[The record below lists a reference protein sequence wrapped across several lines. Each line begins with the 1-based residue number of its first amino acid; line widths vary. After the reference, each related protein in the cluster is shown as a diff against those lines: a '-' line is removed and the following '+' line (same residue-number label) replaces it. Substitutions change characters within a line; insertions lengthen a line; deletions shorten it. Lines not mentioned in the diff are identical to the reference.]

1 MTRLKLSRFDP
12 TTLKPG
18 TISLFQGRRNAGKS
32 TLLRQ
37 AMYWMR
43 DKVDLTIA
51 VTPTQSSAE
60 MFRTMMP
67 ASCVHDQGFDT
78 SIVETLLA
86 TQRELIAA
94 GRRPR
99 NVLLIL
105 DDCSFDSKKWKEKPI
120 ADLARNGRHCHITV
134 MLTSQYAMDLGPD
147 LRSQIDLVYALRD
160 PIISNR
166 KRLSQCYF
174 GMLPFAEFSAAFE
187 ACTENYGAIVLDQ
200 TVNTNDATSC
210 VFWTRAELALP
221 PFRVAGSVY
230 FKLEQRARDEPKRAS
245 STVEVYVPSKPE
257 RAKVLVD
264 AI

>member
-18 TISLFQGRRNAGKS
+18 TISLFQGRRNTGKT

-37 AMYWMR
+37 AMYWIR
-43 DKVDLTIA
+43 DKVELTIA

-60 MFRTMMP
+60 MFRTLMP

-78 SIVETLLA
+78 SIVEKLLA
-86 TQRELIAA
+86 TQRELSAA

-105 DDCSFDSKKWKEKPI
+105 DDCSFDSKKWREKPI

-160 PIISNR
+160 PILQNR
-166 KRLSQCYF
+166 KRLHTCYF
-174 GMLPFAEFSAAFE
+174 GMLPFPEFSAAFE

-200 TVNTNDATSC
+200 TVNTSEVSAC
-210 VFWTRAELALP
+210 VFFARAEPALP
-221 PFRVAGSVY
+221 PFKMTAPVY
-230 FKLEQRARDEPKRAS
+230 FKLEDRAHEEQKRAP
-245 STVEVYVPSKPE
+245 STVEVPVPRRE
-257 RAKVLVD
+257 RRVLVD
-264 AI
+264 AIP